1 MVVVVI
7 TGPVVV
13 VVVDEENRGM
23 TTSQTEEKVIVNVI
37 GTGMDVHLATIPTE
51 IVIVMIVGLG
61 IGRGTAG
68 IRIAVKR
75 GIGIDHETGTE
86 VGRGIGGMRV
96 GIVIVTEGTP
106 AIGILRGGGRE
117 CSVPGGFGGRMTTTI
132 TMLDPK
138 RSCSTSSYRHSGSFA
153 NHVQTIQLGNTPNHL
168 VIVKY
173 DNHPSLTSSF
183 WITAAPFCRPSSS

>member
-86 VGRGIGGMRV
+86 VGRGIGG
-96 GIVIVTEGTP
+96 
-106 AIGILRGGGRE
+106 ILRGGGRE